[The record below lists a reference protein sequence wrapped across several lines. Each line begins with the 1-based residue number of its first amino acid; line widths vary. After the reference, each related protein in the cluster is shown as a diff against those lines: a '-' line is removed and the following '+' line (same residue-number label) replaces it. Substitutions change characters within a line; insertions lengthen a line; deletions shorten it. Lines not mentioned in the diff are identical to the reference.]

1 MPVRKKPPNAK
12 NPKGSIFLLFHQVQQ
27 KMDIEQKNL
36 FLKYDITPR
45 QFIVLQTI
53 DFQPGS
59 NQNEIV
65 KSINIDRSTLS
76 KIIEKLGS
84 KNYISSQHKEGD
96 NRHKQLSIT
105 SKGRSTLRRL
115 QQNVKDL
122 ENIFIKEIELDTKKK
137 FLSSLRSYVT
147 NK

>member
-1 MPVRKKPPNAK
+1 MKKEIK
-12 NPKGSIFLLFHQVQQ
+12 NQLIRLGYDKTKAEDRAILVQMFANTYS
-27 KMDIEQKNL
+27 KAL
-36 FLKYDITPR
+36 GITPR

-76 KIIEKLGS
+76 KIIQKLET
-84 KNYISSQHKEGD
+84 KNYISSQHRKVD
-96 NRHKQLSIT
+96 KRHKEIGIT
-105 SKGRSTLRRL
+105 SKGRNMLRRL
-115 QQNVKDL
+115 QQNVKEL
-122 ENIFIKEIELDTKKK
+122 ENSFIREIELDTKKK
-137 FLSSLRSYVT
+137 FLSSLRTYVT

>member
-53 DFQPGS
+53 DYQPGS

-76 KIIEKLGS
+76 KIIEKLES

-96 NRHKQLSIT
+96 KRHKQLNIS

-122 ENIFIKEIELDTKKK
+122 ENIFIKEINLDTKKK
-137 FLSSLRSYVT
+137 FLSSLRAYVT

>member
-1 MPVRKKPPNAK
+1 MPVRKKPPNAI

-65 KSINIDRSTLS
+65 ESINMDRSTLS
-76 KIIEKLGS
+76 KIIEKLES

-96 NRHKQLSIT
+96 KRHKQLSIT
-105 SKGRSTLRRL
+105 SKGRNTLRRL

>member
-76 KIIEKLGS
+76 KIIEKLES

-96 NRHKQLSIT
+96 KRHKQLNIS
-105 SKGRSTLRRL
+105 SKGRSMLRRL

>member
-1 MPVRKKPPNAK
+1 MSVRKKPPNAK

-65 KSINIDRSTLS
+65 TSINIDRSTLS
-76 KIIEKLGS
+76 KIIEKLES

-96 NRHKQLSIT
+96 KRHKQLNIS
-105 SKGRSTLRRL
+105 SKGRSMLRRL

-137 FLSSLRSYVT
+137 FLSSLRAYVT

>member
-1 MPVRKKPPNAK
+1 MLKIQEGQYFSYSTKYSK
-12 NPKGSIFLLFHQVQQ
+12 

-65 KSINIDRSTLS
+65 ESINMDRSTLS
-76 KIIEKLGS
+76 KIIEKLES

-96 NRHKQLSIT
+96 KRHKQLSIT

>member
-1 MPVRKKPPNAK
+1 MPVREKPPNAK

-84 KNYISSQHKEGD
+84 KNYISCQHKEGD
-96 NRHKQLSIT
+96 KRHKQLSIT

>member
-1 MPVRKKPPNAK
+1 MPVRKKPPNAI

-76 KIIEKLGS
+76 KVIEKLES
-84 KNYISSQHKEGD
+84 KNIYQ
-96 NRHKQLSIT
+96 
-105 SKGRSTLRRL
+105 
-115 QQNVKDL
+115 
-122 ENIFIKEIELDTKKK
+122 
-137 FLSSLRSYVT
+137 VT
-147 NK
+147 

>member
-1 MPVRKKPPNAK
+1 MPVRKKPPTPE
-12 NPKGSIFLLFHQVQQ
+12 NPKGSIFLLFHQVRQ

-65 KSINIDRSTLS
+65 NSINIDRSTLS
-76 KIIEKLGS
+76 KITEKLES
-84 KNYISSQHKEGD
+84 KNYISSQQKEGD
-96 NRHKQLSIT
+96 KRHKQLRIT

-115 QQNVKDL
+115 QQSVRDL
-122 ENIFIKEIELDTKKK
+122 ENIFINKIELDTKKK

-147 NK
+147 K

>member
-65 KSINIDRSTLS
+65 ESINIDRSTLS
-76 KIIEKLGS
+76 KIIEKLG
-84 KNYISSQHKEGD
+84 KQELYIK
-96 NRHKQLSIT
+96 
-105 SKGRSTLRRL
+105 ST
-115 QQNVKDL
+115 
-122 ENIFIKEIELDTKKK
+122 
-137 FLSSLRSYVT
+137 
-147 NK
+147 

>member
-1 MPVRKKPPNAK
+1 MN
-12 NPKGSIFLLFHQVQQ
+12 NTIS
-27 KMDIEQKNL
+27 
-36 FLKYDITPR
+36 
-45 QFIVLQTI
+45 FI
-53 DFQPGS
+53 
-59 NQNEIV
+59 QNEIV

-76 KIIEKLGS
+76 KIIQKLET
-84 KNYISSQHKEGD
+84 KNYISSQHKKGD
-96 NRHKQLSIT
+96 KRHKQIGIT

-115 QQNVKDL
+115 QENVKEL

>member
-59 NQNEIV
+59 NQNEII
-65 KSINIDRSTLS
+65 SL
-76 KIIEKLGS
+76 LGS
-84 KNYISSQHKEGD
+84 PTRQRLDKR
-96 NRHKQLSIT
+96 NRKFFFYQLNCENTIELSIRFNAI
-105 SKGRSTLRRL
+105 GAA
-115 QQNVKDL
+115 
-122 ENIFIKEIELDTKKK
+122 KEIMI
-137 FLSSLRSYVT
+137 V
-147 NK
+147 N

>member
-76 KIIEKLGS
+76 KIIEKLES

-96 NRHKQLSIT
+96 KRHKQLNIS
-105 SKGRSTLRRL
+105 SKGRSMLRRL

-122 ENIFIKEIELDTKKK
+122 ENIFIKEILIT
-137 FLSSLRSYVT
+137 
-147 NK
+147 

>member
-76 KIIEKLGS
+76 KIIEKLAS
-84 KNYISSQHKEGD
+84 KNYILSQHKED
-96 NRHKQLSIT
+96 DKRHKQLSIT

-115 QQNVKDL
+115 QKNVKDL

>member
-76 KIIEKLGS
+76 KIIEKLES
-84 KNYISSQHKEGD
+84 KNYISSQHKEAD
-96 NRHKQLSIT
+96 KRHKQLSIT
-105 SKGRSTLRRL
+105 SKGRSRLRRL

-122 ENIFIKEIELDTKKK
+122 ENIFIKEIELYTKKK

>member
-1 MPVRKKPPNAK
+1 MPVRKKSPNAK

-65 KSINIDRSTLS
+65 ESINIDRSTLS
-76 KIIEKLGS
+76 KIIEKLES

-96 NRHKQLSIT
+96 KRHKQLNIS

-115 QQNVKDL
+115 QHNVKDL
-122 ENIFIKEIELDTKKK
+122 ENIFIKEIDLDTKKK
-137 FLSSLRSYVT
+137 FLSSLRAYVT

>member
-1 MPVRKKPPNAK
+1 
-12 NPKGSIFLLFHQVQQ
+12 
-27 KMDIEQKNL
+27 MDIEQKNL

-76 KIIEKLGS
+76 KIIEKLES

-96 NRHKQLSIT
+96 KRHKQLSIT

>member
-76 KIIEKLGS
+76 KIIEKLVS

-96 NRHKQLSIT
+96 KRHKQLSIT

-122 ENIFIKEIELDTKKK
+122 ENIFLKEIELDTKKK

>member
-1 MPVRKKPPNAK
+1 MSVRKKPPNAK

-96 NRHKQLSIT
+96 KRHKQLNIS
-105 SKGRSTLRRL
+105 SKGRSMLRRL

>member
-12 NPKGSIFLLFHQVQQ
+12 NPRGSIFLLFHQVQQ

-76 KIIEKLGS
+76 KIIEKLES
-84 KNYISSQHKEGD
+84 KNCISSQHKEGD
-96 NRHKQLSIT
+96 KRHKQLSIT

-122 ENIFIKEIELDTKKK
+122 ENIFIKKLNLTQKRN
-137 FLSSLRSYVT
+137 FYQVSGHT
-147 NK
+147 

>member
-1 MPVRKKPPNAK
+1 MPARKKPLK
-12 NPKGSIFLLFHQVQQ
+12 SENPKGSVFLLFHQVQQ
-27 KMDIEQKNL
+27 RMDIEQKDL

-76 KIIEKLGS
+76 KIIEKLES

-96 NRHKQLSIT
+96 KRHKQLSIT

-115 QQNVKDL
+115 QQSVKDL
-122 ENIFIKEIELDTKKK
+122 ENIFIKGIKFDTKKK
-137 FLSSLRSYVT
+137 FLSSLRVIR
-147 NK
+147 N

>member
-12 NPKGSIFLLFHQVQQ
+12 NPRGSIFLLFHQVQ

-65 KSINIDRSTLS
+65 ESINMDRSTLS
-76 KIIEKLGS
+76 KIIEKLES
-84 KNYISSQHKEGD
+84 KNYISSQHK
-96 NRHKQLSIT
+96 RAI
-105 SKGRSTLRRL
+105 KGINS
-115 QQNVKDL
+115 
-122 ENIFIKEIELDTKKK
+122 
-137 FLSSLRSYVT
+137 
-147 NK
+147 

>member
-53 DFQPGS
+53 DYQPGS
-59 NQNEIV
+59 NQNEII

-76 KIIEKLGS
+76 KIIEKLES

-96 NRHKQLSIT
+96 KRHKQLNIS

-115 QQNVKDL
+115 QRNVKDL
-122 ENIFIKEIELDTKKK
+122 ENIFIKEIDLDTKKK
-137 FLSSLRSYVT
+137 FLSSLRAYVT

>member
-76 KIIEKLGS
+76 KVIEKLES

-96 NRHKQLSIT
+96 KRHKQLNIS
-105 SKGRSTLRRL
+105 SKGRSMLRRL

-137 FLSSLRSYVT
+137 FLSSLRAYVT

>member
-12 NPKGSIFLLFHQVQQ
+12 NPKGSIFLLFRQVQQ

-84 KNYISSQHKEGD
+84 KNYI
-96 NRHKQLSIT
+96 
-105 SKGRSTLRRL
+105 
-115 QQNVKDL
+115 
-122 ENIFIKEIELDTKKK
+122 
-137 FLSSLRSYVT
+137 
-147 NK
+147 

>member
-65 KSINIDRSTLS
+65 ESINIDRSTLS
-76 KIIEKLGS
+76 KIIEKLES

-96 NRHKQLSIT
+96 KRHKQLNIS

-115 QQNVKDL
+115 QHNVKDL
-122 ENIFIKEIELDTKKK
+122 ENIFIKEIDLDTKKK
-137 FLSSLRSYVT
+137 FLSSLRAYVT

>member
-1 MPVRKKPPNAK
+1 MPIRKKPPNAK
-12 NPKGSIFLLFHQVQQ
+12 NPRGSIFLLFHQVQQ

-65 KSINIDRSTLS
+65 ESINMDRSTLS
-76 KIIEKLGS
+76 KIIEKLES

-96 NRHKQLSIT
+96 KRHKQLNIT
-105 SKGRSTLRRL
+105 SKGRNTLRRL

>member
-1 MPVRKKPPNAK
+1 MPVRKKPPNSE

-76 KIIEKLGS
+76 KIIQKLET
-84 KNYISSQHKEGD
+84 KNYISSQHRKVD
-96 NRHKQLSIT
+96 KRHKEIGIT
-105 SKGRSTLRRL
+105 SKGRNMLRRL
-115 QQNVKDL
+115 QQSVKEL
-122 ENIFIKEIELDTKKK
+122 ENSFIREIELDTKKK
-137 FLSSLRSYVT
+137 FLSSLRTYVT

>member
-76 KIIEKLGS
+76 KIIEKLES

-96 NRHKQLSIT
+96 KRHKQLNIS
-105 SKGRSTLRRL
+105 SKGRSMLRRL

-137 FLSSLRSYVT
+137 FLSSLRAYVT

>member
-1 MPVRKKPPNAK
+1 MPVRKEPPK
-12 NPKGSIFLLFHQVQQ
+12 SENPKGSIFLLFHQVQQ

-76 KIIEKLGS
+76 KIIEKLES

-96 NRHKQLSIT
+96 KRHKQLNIS
-105 SKGRSTLRRL
+105 SKGRSMLRRL

-137 FLSSLRSYVT
+137 FLSSLRAYVT